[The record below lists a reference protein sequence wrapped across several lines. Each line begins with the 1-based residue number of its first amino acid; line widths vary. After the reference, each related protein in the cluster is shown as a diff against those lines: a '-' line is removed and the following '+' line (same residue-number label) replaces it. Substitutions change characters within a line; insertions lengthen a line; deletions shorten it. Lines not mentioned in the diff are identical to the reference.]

1 MRNLLMIAA
10 CIFLS
15 LSLSAQ
21 QKDVTKFLGIPV
33 DGTKSEMI
41 AKLKAKGFK
50 SSNIVDGALE
60 GEFNGRD
67 VYISVLTNNRKV
79 SRIMV
84 FDITGYDEAQ
94 IRIQFNNL
102 CGQFMDNG
110 KYLIAENQEI
120 PEGEII
126 RYEMS
131 LRNKVYQAS
140 CFQKPIDETGRILT
154 ESDLPLEE
162 YQQRYENKLVWFTI
176 GEYCGE
182 YHIVMFYENGYNM
195 ANGEDL

>member
-1 MRNLLMIAA
+1 MIAA
-10 CIFLS
+10 CIFMS

-67 VYISVLTNNRKV
+67 VYISVQTNNRKV
-79 SRIMV
+79 SRIIV
-84 FDITGYDEAQ
+84 SDIADCDDAQ

-102 CGQFMDNG
+102 CGQFMNNG
-110 KYLIAENQEI
+110 KYLMFGNQEI

-126 RYEMS
+126 RHEMN
-131 LRNKVYQAS
+131 LRNKVYEAD
-140 CFQKPIDETGRILT
+140 FYQKPIDETGRILT
-154 ESDLPLEE
+154 ESDLPKEE

-176 GEYCGE
+176 SEFRGE
-182 YHIVMFYENGYNM
+182 YHIVMYYENRYNM